1 VTVLMGSIF
10 CRLTVNTPPCLTGLG
25 ESFTLAES
33 AAAGGSGEG
42 EGVGWA
48 KGEGEG
54 VGAAVGVG
62 AGVGLAVGDGRA
74 TVAVGAAVTVATG
87 ATAMLAGSL
96 SLFWQARRARPAVR
110 AARASSPLKLDISRR
125 FYRKCAAK
133 CTPYRVSKHVRD

>member
-1 VTVLMGSIF
+1 LS
-10 CRLTVNTPPCLTGLG
+10 

-48 KGEGEG
+48 KGEGVGWVKGEGEG

-62 AGVGLAVGDGRA
+62 AGVGLAVGDGRVA
-74 TVAVGAAVTVATG
+74 VAVGAAVTVATG
-87 ATAMLAGSL
+87 EAAMLAGSL

-110 AARASSPLKLDISRR
+110 AARASRPLKLDISRR
-125 FYRKCAAK
+125 FYRKSTAE

>member
-1 VTVLMGSIF
+1 
-10 CRLTVNTPPCLTGLG
+10 VNTPPCFTGLG

-74 TVAVGAAVTVATG
+74 AVAVGAAVTVATG
-87 ATAMLAGSL
+87 ATAMLAGSP

-110 AARASSPLKLDISRR
+110 AARASIPLKLSISRR
-125 FYRKCAAK
+125 FYPKSTDD
-133 CTPYRVSKHVRD
+133 CTPHCVSRNARD